1 MSFYK
6 VTEQESNHKDL
17 EKKVIKDIE
26 YAATRLGGT
35 IQKISKHDYMGRSS
49 KIIQIE
55 YNGQVLMIL
64 QPGQVNKLITKIFQ
78 DQVEMKKLAPF

>member
-1 MSFYK
+1 MK
-6 VTEQESNHKDL
+6 VDKYYDPYEDL

-55 YNGQVLMIL
+55 YDV
-64 QPGQVNKLITKIFQ
+64 K
-78 DQVEMKKLAPF
+78 E

>member
-1 MSFYK
+1 MK
-6 VTEQESNHKDL
+6 VDRYYDPYEDL

-35 IQKISKHDYMGRSS
+35 MQKISKRNSMGRSS

-55 YNGQVLMIL
+55 YNVDMS
-64 QPGQVNKLITKIFQ
+64 
-78 DQVEMKKLAPF
+78 

>member
-1 MSFYK
+1 MK
-6 VTEQESNHKDL
+6 VDRYYDPYEDL
-17 EKKVIKDIE
+17 EKKVLKDIE

-55 YNGQVLMIL
+55 YNVDMS
-64 QPGQVNKLITKIFQ
+64 
-78 DQVEMKKLAPF
+78 